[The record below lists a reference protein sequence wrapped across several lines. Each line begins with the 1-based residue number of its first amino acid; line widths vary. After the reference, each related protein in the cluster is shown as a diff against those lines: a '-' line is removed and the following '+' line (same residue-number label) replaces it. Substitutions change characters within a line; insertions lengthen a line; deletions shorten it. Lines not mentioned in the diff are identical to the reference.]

1 MQLIP
6 LSASAIIHPV
16 MGGKMNIAKIVILLL
31 AMWPALPLPAQV
43 WANNGEDKVTRDELR
58 AAADPTAV
66 VNSVWTGSRV
76 TLFGARN
83 EVVNFNLVI
92 EAPGAALAGVR
103 VEFDRL
109 TGPGGAL
116 ISSSPAAG
124 DGLFAWTGRNIEL
137 FYVRYL
143 RIKGLSRLGYE
154 NYYDERHVPLR
165 LRRPHDGRFADPGS
179 GWSDRPDHDKEYP
192 DIAVPLELHTPF
204 AVGAGSNQSVWC
216 DIYIPKT
223 AAAGAYAGTVTIT
236 VGGAPAWQVPVD
248 LLVRDFAL
256 PDLPSSRTM
265 LVMGT
270 SDVNE
275 RYLNQG
281 WIEPGDPLFAQS
293 MQIID
298 RHAQLAHRHKISLIG
313 ADGGTIARMDDGWT
327 ARLDG
332 SLFTA
337 ANGYDGPGAGVGN
350 NVYSIGTYGS
360 WASMWDPDSE
370 AEMRSHTDAWVNWF
384 DAQSFATPTDT
395 FLYLTDESDDYA
407 QQELWAQWMD
417 NNPGPGSRLLSF
429 ATISLP
435 EAQAHV
441 PSLDIPCSP
450 AGLGITAAWQAA
462 ADQVLADPG
471 KRLFAYNGFRPAT
484 ACFMTEDD
492 GVALRSLP
500 WGQYKKGIQ
509 RWFYWEST
517 YYVNFQAY
525 GYSDPRARANL
536 FQQAQTFGMFSSTD
550 AVQGET
556 GWNYSNGD
564 GVLFYPGT
572 DVLYPADSYGL
583 AGPIASL
590 RLKHWRRGIQDA
602 DYLALAAAKDPA
614 RTAAIVARMMPAF
627 YWEVGVE
634 SEDDP
639 TYVYSDISWPT
650 DPDAWE
656 AARQELADIIDG
668 GSLTLTAP
676 NGWER
681 WNLGETRSIAWSASG
696 YDGPLRLVLFKGG
709 SRFGNIATGVDA
721 AAGSFAWSVGQT
733 FDSGMAPA
741 GSDYRLYLRSADN
754 TLVDPSDLRF
764 ALTAPAPQLR
774 LTSPNGGESWPLGAA
789 RAVSWNANGYAGTVR
804 LVLFHKGTKIG
815 QIATGIPA
823 SQGSYSWTA
832 GSHANGTAPA
842 GGLYSIRLLAGDG
855 SQEDYSDAPFAL
867 TD

>member
-1 MQLIP
+1 
-6 LSASAIIHPV
+6 
-16 MGGKMNIAKIVILLL
+16 MNAAKVAALLLL
-31 AMWPALPLPAQV
+31 ALWPVLPLPAQV

-58 AAADPTAV
+58 AAADPGAV

-92 EAPGAALAGVR
+92 EAAVAPLAGVR

-116 ISSSPAAG
+116 ISSSPASG
-124 DGLFAWTGRNIEL
+124 DALFDWTGRNIEL

-154 NYYDERHVPLR
+154 NYYDERHVPAR
-165 LRRPHDGRFADPGS
+165 LRRPHDGRFADPGT
-179 GWSDRPDHDKEYP
+179 GWNDRPDHDKEYP
-192 DIAVPLELHTPF
+192 DIAVPLEMHTPF
-204 AVGAGSNQSVWC
+204 AVAAGSNQSVWC

-223 AAAGAYAGTVTIT
+223 AAAGAYSGTLT
-236 VGGAPAWQVPVD
+236 VSVNGTPAWQVPVD
-248 LLVRDFAL
+248 LLVRDFTL
-256 PDLPSSRTM
+256 PDLPACKTM
-265 LVMGT
+265 LVMGEG
-270 SDVNE
+270 DVNE
-275 RYLNQG
+275 RYLDQA
-281 WIEPGDPLFAQS
+281 WIDPGDPLFAQS
-293 MQIID
+293 MRIID
-298 RHAQLAHRHKISLIG
+298 RHVQMAHRHKISIIG
-313 ADGGTIARMDDGWT
+313 ADGGAIERMDDGWT

-350 NVYSIGTYGS
+350 NVYSIGTFGS
-360 WASMWDPDSE
+360 WTAMWDPDSE
-370 AEMRSHTDAWVNWF
+370 AEMRSNTDAWVNWF
-384 DAQSFATPTDT
+384 DARAFATPTDT
-395 FLYLTDESDDYA
+395 FLYLIDESDDYP
-407 QQELWAQWMD
+407 QQEQWAQWMA
-417 NNPGPGSRLLSF
+417 NNPGPGSRLLAF

-450 AGLGITAAWQAA
+450 AGLGITAAWQQA
-462 ADQVLADPG
+462 ADEVLADPG

-492 GVALRSLP
+492 GVALRSLA

-572 DVLYPADSYGL
+572 DHLFPADSYGL

-590 RLKHWRRGIQDA
+590 RLKHWRRGIQDV
-602 DYLALAAAKDPA
+602 DYLALAAAIDPE

-639 TYVYSDISWPT
+639 TYVYADISWPT

-656 AARQELADIIDG
+656 AARKELADIIDG
-668 GSLTLTAP
+668 GRLTLTAP

-709 SRFGNIATGVDA
+709 SRFGNIAADVPA
-721 AAGSFAWSVGQT
+721 AAGSYSWTVGQT
-733 FDSGMAPA
+733 YDGGMAPA
-741 GSDYRLYLRSADN
+741 GGDFRLYLRSADN
-754 TLVDPSDLRF
+754 TLVDPSDYRF
-764 ALTAPAPQLR
+764 ALAVPAPQLQ
-774 LTSPNGGESWPLGAA
+774 LTSPNGGESWPLGAT

-823 SQGSYSWTA
+823 SQGSFSWTV
-832 GSHANGTAPA
+832 GSHANGMAPA
-842 GGLYSIRLLAGDG
+842 GALYSIRLLAGDG
-855 SQEDYSDAPFAL
+855 SQEDYSDAPFEL